1 MYLDVEVD
9 GAFRAEIA
17 GGGNEAGA
25 GKFPSEPDRVE
36 ARTLPLRGHGAP
48 EMSGHF
54 VTVAHHRA
62 RDMACQASD
71 GQNLQALTQA
81 RVAARYIR
89 NQSDQSRSTSES

>member
-62 RDMACQASD
+62 RGYGVPGERWAKPAGIDSGKSCRA
-71 GQNLQALTQA
+71 
-81 RVAARYIR
+81 VYPEPI
-89 NQSDQSRSTSES
+89 